1 MRAFHKPY
9 RLKVFGLRKT
19 ETRVDN
25 KVAKKVTGQE
35 GVDEA
40 HGGPSKEETAAKTDS
55 CRYDEHIRDN
65 IEKARAM
72 VRADVG
78 WQTRLSKRKRY
89 VMGDFDDGI
98 EEQP

>member
-35 GVDEA
+35 GVD
-40 HGGPSKEETAAKTDS
+40 
-55 CRYDEHIRDN
+55 
-65 IEKARAM
+65 
-72 VRADVG
+72 
-78 WQTRLSKRKRY
+78 
-89 VMGDFDDGI
+89 
-98 EEQP
+98 